1 MDRKKYFQLTLILF
15 VFIKYAR
22 PCEDFYHFVESVIMH
37 AIEDG
42 IKENNVE
49 YGTNNQKEIPDRE
62 DLVDSINDNDPNI
75 GINDYGE
82 YEYFPVASENRQKEI
97 NEIDRIRNIDDDNK
111 EMSIAAEESEKEKQM
126 EISEDN
132 TNNDA
137 AIITTPN
144 LSKTDYQDIEEIKD
158 KVIDRDDYDSEEPE
172 ELLAEILLKDGI
184 ITWDN

>member
-1 MDRKKYFQLTLILF
+1 MVRQKYFSLTLLIF
-15 VFIKYAR
+15 VLIKNAR
-22 PCEDFYHFVESVIMH
+22 PCEDFAHFVESVIIH

-49 YGTNNQKEIPDRE
+49 YGTNNQKETADRE
-62 DLVDSINDNDPNI
+62 DFVDSNDPNI

-82 YEYFPVASENRQKEI
+82 YEYVPEASENRQKEI
-97 NEIDRIRNIDDDNK
+97 GEIDRSRNIDNDNEK
-111 EMSIAAEESEKEKQM
+111 MSIVAEETKKEKQM
-126 EISEDN
+126 EISEDD
-132 TNNDA
+132 TTNDA
-137 AIITTPN
+137 AIITTHN

-158 KVIDRDDYDSEEPE
+158 KVIDRDDYDNEEPE

>member
-1 MDRKKYFQLTLILF
+1 MDRQKYFSFTLILF
-15 VFIKYAR
+15 VFIKYAS
-22 PCEDFYHFVESVIMH
+22 PCEDFTHFVESVIMH

-49 YGTNNQKEIPDRE
+49 YGTNDQKQRAERE
-62 DLVDSINDNDPNI
+62 DFVDSNDPNI

-82 YEYFPVASENRQKEI
+82 YEYVPEASENRQKEI
-97 NEIDRIRNIDDDNK
+97 SEIDRSRNTDDDN
-111 EMSIAAEESEKEKQM
+111 EEISIAAEESKNEKQM
-126 EISEDN
+126 EIFEDN
-132 TNNDA
+132 TSNDA

-144 LSKTDYQDIEEIKD
+144 LSKIDYQDIEEIKD